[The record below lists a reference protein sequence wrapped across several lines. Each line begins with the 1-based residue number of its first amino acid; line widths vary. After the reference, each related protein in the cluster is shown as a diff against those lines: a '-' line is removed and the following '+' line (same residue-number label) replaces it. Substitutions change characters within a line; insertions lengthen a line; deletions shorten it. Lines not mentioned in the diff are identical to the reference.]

1 MNKKIII
8 PIMTLAL
15 FAAATYGSKTFA
27 YEGSYHSDLIAEIA
41 QRFNLNRAE
50 VQSVFDE
57 QRGEI
62 RARHQEMFEQ
72 RLANAVES
80 GQITEDQKQLIIER
94 HEQMQEERESSLEN
108 WQNLTPEER
117 RQANQERKGQMEAWA
132 EENGIDFKFFGQIAG
147 SHGPGKGLGRGMMGR

>member
-15 FAAATYGSKTFA
+15 FAAATYGSKAFA
-27 YEGSYHSDLIAEIA
+27 YEGGYHSDLIAEIA
-41 QRFNLNRAE
+41 QRFNLNQAE

-94 HEQMQEERESSLEN
+94 HEQMQEERASSLEN

-117 RQANQERKGQMEAWA
+117 RQANQERKDQMEAWA
-132 EENGIDFKFFGQIAG
+132 EENGLDANFFSLMNGG
-147 SHGPGKGLGRGMMGR
+147 HGNSRGMGKGMVGK